1 MQVKLGINAG
11 FAINRFPEPEVW
23 IPIVGDELGLR
34 YAQFVADLLNPFLPY
49 RVIQQQ
55 VSKIRDLAEKHNVI
69 IDTTFTSAFT
79 RVNHLMHPD
88 PLTRDVWFQWFKDF
102 FCMSAD
108 LGVRGSGGHFG
119 IMSVTDLENEKRRE
133 EITAT
138 GVDLWQRLS
147 EFAAELGFEFLI
159 FEPMSIPRE
168 MACTIAD
175 TWELYERVNDGAA
188 IPIKLC
194 LDVDHGFYF
203 SPDPRDSDPYAWLEE
218 FGKISP
224 VVHIKQSMADK
235 GGHWPFTAEYNEQGR
250 ILPQKVL
257 ESLERSGADD
267 VVLLLEISHR
277 ERYPAEGR
285 VISDLRESVEYW
297 RQYVS
302 E

>member
-1 MQVKLGINAG
+1 
-11 FAINRFPEPEVW
+11 
-23 IPIVGDELGLR
+23 
-34 YAQFVADLLNPFLPY
+34 
-49 RVIQQQ
+49 
-55 VSKIRDLAEKHNVI
+55 
-69 IDTTFTSAFT
+69 
-79 RVNHLMHPD
+79 
-88 PLTRDVWFQWFKDF
+88 
-102 FCMSAD
+102 
-108 LGVRGSGGHFG
+108 
-119 IMSVTDLENEKRRE
+119 
-133 EITAT
+133 
-138 GVDLWQRLS
+138 
-147 EFAAELGFEFLI
+147 
-159 FEPMSIPRE
+159 